1 MSDSSW
7 VLWFDIWW
15 VLVGCILFFLV
26 RFHSHFV
33 TSVVFIFL
41 LVLLQFLKVIREIHK
56 VILEIIFIS
65 FKTFKLPILILF
77 WH

>member
-1 MSDSSW
+1 MY
-7 VLWFDIWW
+7 FI
-15 VLVGCILFFLV
+15 FLV
-26 RFHSHFV
+26 RFHSHFF

-41 LVLLQFLKVIREIHK
+41 LVLLQFLKVIGEIHK